1 MDTSFL
7 DELYADLRLSMGS
20 LIAIWRSLV
29 VPAVVISVGM
39 VLIGGGVKEV
49 LAVVLGGALFSLA
62 DLVILNMQLAELDDD
77 EAEALRDV
85 PMGELAKIL
94 HARYF

>member
-29 VPAVVISVGM
+29 VPALVISVGM